1 MRNISDISF
10 LSFSQ
15 EPDCSL
21 LAGCSDR
28 SLGEP
33 NAHYERMVAHLL
45 LLLVWRTESEDKE
58 HYDGDFLL
66 NALADHLEWFW
77 GHKAGSGYMSS
88 LSGED
93 RELADAVVEQQAMIP
108 GTLAALFVSEKATED
123 GKASEVRSR
132 LRSVLVRVLESFGS
146 WVTPDAVAQTV
157 AGLRRVMHDSRVS
170 PVDVGIALGHLLQW
184 QSEIEFR
191 EAIADKLQISAH
203 SISLDEEHGVMK
215 PAAGGTARRKVRC
228 LKIWDWEGDPG
239 LLLSVIADYMR
250 YRDLDYYRITVASED
265 ALNPTRVVYSTDNPD
280 FRFISHRGESDDLGV
295 VSAAA
300 PRHRSLQSKIEE
312 VALEAGIALEA
323 GGDILVTD
331 SSGRIGMATTG

>member
-21 LAGCSDR
+21 IAGCSDR

-132 LRSVLVRVLESFGS
+132 LRSLSRSRRAPRGFRGS
-146 WVTPDAVAQTV
+146 WPAV
-157 AGLRRVMHDSRVS
+157 
-170 PVDVGIALGHLLQW
+170 
-184 QSEIEFR
+184 
-191 EAIADKLQISAH
+191 
-203 SISLDEEHGVMK
+203 
-215 PAAGGTARRKVRC
+215 
-228 LKIWDWEGDPG
+228 
-239 LLLSVIADYMR
+239 
-250 YRDLDYYRITVASED
+250 
-265 ALNPTRVVYSTDNPD
+265 
-280 FRFISHRGESDDLGV
+280 
-295 VSAAA
+295 
-300 PRHRSLQSKIEE
+300 
-312 VALEAGIALEA
+312 
-323 GGDILVTD
+323 
-331 SSGRIGMATTG
+331 